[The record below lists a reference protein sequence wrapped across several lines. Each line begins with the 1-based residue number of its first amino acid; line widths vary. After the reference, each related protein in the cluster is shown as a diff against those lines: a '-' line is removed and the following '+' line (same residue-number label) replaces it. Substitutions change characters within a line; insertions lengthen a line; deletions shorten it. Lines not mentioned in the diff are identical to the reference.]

1 MNKDILKVIGG
12 IVLGIFLF
20 ATTPLIPTTTAGML
34 LALACLIILKKES
47 GLEKVIA
54 YTSIGF
60 FFPAVFVVFK
70 QLGILI
76 ADVIYATAVVFLV
89 SEIVNREEVLGEP
102 AGQEREAQQ
111 KSK

>member
-76 ADVIYATAVVFLV
+76 ADVIYATAVVFLI
-89 SEIVNREEVLGEP
+89 SEIISGEP
-102 AGQEREAQQ
+102 AKQEKRAQQ